1 MDMHIWLFFDLECV
15 YEYIAEEFRI
25 FRFPLFELTSENAD
39 PRLGNVGMEFGI
51 FCLYGKIGKMI
62 FMPSKFL

>member
-1 MDMHIWLFFDLECV
+1 MV
-15 YEYIAEEFRI
+15 VEEFRI
-25 FRFPLFELTSENAD
+25 FCCPLFGLTMPA
-39 PRLGNVGMEFGI
+39 RQGNVGMEFGI